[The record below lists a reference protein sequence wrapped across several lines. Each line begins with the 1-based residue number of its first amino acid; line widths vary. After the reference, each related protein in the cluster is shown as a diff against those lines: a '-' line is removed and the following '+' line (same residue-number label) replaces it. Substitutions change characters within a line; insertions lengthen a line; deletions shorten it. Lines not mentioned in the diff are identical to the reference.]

1 MEPMDPRLVANAGP
15 LRGTVLTLVGE
26 EFSIGRDPAT
36 WLSIDNRS
44 VSRQHCVIKK
54 DSGQFMISDLD
65 SLNGT
70 FVNGMP
76 IKERLLEHGDEIRV
90 GDSLF
95 LFYSHEVEAA
105 PSTASVQLDGGR
117 LIAHSTLRLRWE
129 DGLYLQPDKV
139 LGELPVTARLSRD
152 LNALLKISTRL
163 NSIRTQEELQHQ
175 LLELIFEVVPCDCG
189 ALLLLS
195 TGLNEF
201 ASTYARKR
209 EGGATRSVQV
219 SSTVVHQVL
228 REKVAIL
235 SNNLLENTSFS
246 SSESLIGSQVK
257 SLLAVPLLLRERMMG
272 VIYLAA
278 YDIAARFDQNHL
290 ELMTGIAG
298 IAAMALENVR
308 HLEQLEEQNRRLK
321 KEINIEHN
329 MIGESS
335 RMREVY
341 QFITKAAPTDS
352 TVLIRGESGTG
363 KELVA
368 RAIHSNSP
376 RTGKAFVAFNCATL
390 SESLLESEL
399 FGHEKGAFT
408 GAVAQKKGKL
418 ETADGGTVF
427 LDEVGELA
435 PVLQAKLLRVLQE
448 RQFERVGGTRPIRV
462 DIRLIA
468 ATNKDL
474 EKSIQSGTFREDLFY
489 RLNVVSLTMPPLRDR
504 REDIPLL
511 ARYFVE
517 KFAKKSNRP
526 VSGIST
532 EARECL
538 VHYDWPGNVRELE
551 NAIERAMVLGS
562 TELML
567 PEDLPETVLEGE
579 SLASV
584 PITKYYEAIHDAKK
598 QFILKAL
605 EQTKGNYTE
614 AAKLL
619 GVHPNNLHRLMRQV
633 NLKGAAK
640 G

>member
-1 MEPMDPRLVANAGP
+1 
-15 LRGTVLTLVGE
+15 
-26 EFSIGRDPAT
+26 
-36 WLSIDNRS
+36 
-44 VSRQHCVIKK
+44 
-54 DSGQFMISDLD
+54 
-65 SLNGT
+65 
-70 FVNGMP
+70 
-76 IKERLLEHGDEIRV
+76 
-90 GDSLF
+90 
-95 LFYSHEVEAA
+95 
-105 PSTASVQLDGGR
+105 
-117 LIAHSTLRLRWE
+117 
-129 DGLYLQPDKV
+129 
-139 LGELPVTARLSRD
+139 
-152 LNALLKISTRL
+152 
-163 NSIRTQEELQHQ
+163 
-175 LLELIFEVVPCDCG
+175 
-189 ALLLLS
+189 
-195 TGLNEF
+195 
-201 ASTYARKR
+201 
-209 EGGATRSVQV
+209 
-219 SSTVVHQVL
+219 
-228 REKVAIL
+228 
-235 SNNLLENTSFS
+235 
-246 SSESLIGSQVK
+246 
-257 SLLAVPLLLRERMMG
+257 
-272 VIYLAA
+272 
-278 YDIAARFDQNHL
+278 
-290 ELMTGIAG
+290 
-298 IAAMALENVR
+298 
-308 HLEQLEEQNRRLK
+308 
-321 KEINIEHN
+321 
-329 MIGESS
+329 
-335 RMREVY
+335 
-341 QFITKAAPTDS
+341 
-352 TVLIRGESGTG
+352 
-363 KELVA
+363 
-368 RAIHSNSP
+368 
-376 RTGKAFVAFNCATL
+376 
-390 SESLLESEL
+390 LLESEL

-562 TELML
+562 TELIL